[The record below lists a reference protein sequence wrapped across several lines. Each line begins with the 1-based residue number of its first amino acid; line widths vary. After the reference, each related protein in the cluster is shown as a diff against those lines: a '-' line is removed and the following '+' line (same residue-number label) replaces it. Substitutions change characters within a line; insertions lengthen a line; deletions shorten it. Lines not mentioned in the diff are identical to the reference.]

1 MYIATKYIGMKYT
14 PGEILPDN
22 LPADQVKWLLEAGAI
37 RKTAPVSVSMFAPVE
52 DADATEAH
60 ATGDDAREPDAESD
74 AEGGD
79 EGGDEPEDEAD
90 DEAEAPEI
98 DVMEGITSASSDA
111 PEPKPVR
118 KRSRGKE
125 KSR

>member
-1 MYIATKYIGMKYT
+1 MYIAIKYIGKKYT

-37 RKTAPVSVSMFAPVE
+37 RKTAPVSVSMIAPVE
-52 DADATEAH
+52 DAGATEAH

-74 AEGGD
+74 A

-98 DVMEGITSASSDA
+98 DVMEGITSAGSDA